1 MVKKFTLSECKVV
14 ECGDKGASILVYL
27 NPDAAELKQ
36 LEAMGIDSHNLASA
50 MDPDE
55 LGRAEF
61 EPDHVALILKRP
73 KNYSSEDD
81 FLFKIM
87 SMGLFLF
94 KDKLVL
100 VRSDE
105 LFLFEGKLFTGL
117 NSLTGVMLKIF
128 YSIISHF
135 LSHLKV
141 ISMISDSLEQK
152 INQSMEN
159 KYLFNMFTLEKS
171 LVYYLNATN
180 SNAAVIDKL
189 KINASKFRF
198 NAEDLEFVDDLIIE
212 SHQCAKQA
220 EIHSNVLASLMD
232 ARASIVN
239 NNLNVWIKQLTLISI
254 VFMPLNV
261 IAGIGGMSE
270 FSMMTHGIPW
280 PIAYA
285 CFTIG
290 LIPIGFI
297 TYWVIVGI
305 GPEGRARRTAR
316 RKVRT

>member
-1 MVKKFTLSECKVV
+1 MLRKFAIRENKVV
-14 ECGDKGASILVYL
+14 ESCDEDAQIFVFI
-27 NPDAAELKQ
+27 NPDAAEIKQ
-36 LEAMGIDSHNLASA
+36 LESMGIDNHNITSA

-73 KNYSSEDD
+73 KNYSSEDN
-81 FLFKIM
+81 FLFKVM

-94 KDKLVL
+94 KDRLVL
-100 VRSDE
+100 IRSDE
-105 LFLFEGKLFTGL
+105 VSLFEGKHFVGVST
-117 NSLTGVMLKIF
+117 LTGVTLKIF
-128 YSIISHF
+128 YGIISHF
-135 LSHLKV
+135 LSHLK
-141 ISMISDSLEQK
+141 IIAMISDSLEQK

-171 LVYYLNATN
+171 LVYYLNATT
-180 SNAAVIDKL
+180 SNATVIDKL
-189 KINASKFRF
+189 KINGPKFKF
-198 NAEDLEFVDDLIIE
+198 TPEELEFVDDLIIE

-220 EIHSNVLASLMD
+220 EIHSNVLAGLMD

-270 FSMMTHGIPW
+270 FSMMTRAIPW
-280 PIAYA
+280 PVAYA
-285 CFTIG
+285 VFTVA
-290 LIPIGFI
+290 LVPVGFI
-297 TYWVIVGI
+297 TYWVLIRF
-305 GPEGRARRTAR
+305 GPESRARRSAK
-316 RKVRT
+316 RKALQ

>member
-1 MVKKFTLSECKVV
+1 MLKKFTISEGKVV
-14 ECGDKGASILVYL
+14 ESAEASASILVYL
-27 NPDAAELKQ
+27 NPDGAEIRQ
-36 LEAMGIDSHNLASA
+36 LEALGIDSHNISSA

-61 EPDHVALILKRP
+61 HPDHGAFILKRP

-81 FLFKIM
+81 FLFKVM

-105 LFLFEGKLFTGL
+105 VNLFEGKLFTGVYTL
-117 NSLTGVMLKIF
+117 SGVMLKIF
-128 YSIISHF
+128 FSIISHF

-159 KYLFNMFTLEKS
+159 KYLLNMFTLEKS

-180 SNAAVIDKL
+180 SNALVIDKL
-189 KINASKFRF
+189 KINGTKCGFSAD
-198 NAEDLEFVDDLIIE
+198 ELEFLDDLIIE
-212 SHQCAKQA
+212 GHQCVKQA
-220 EIHSNVLASLMD
+220 EIYSNVLASLMD

-239 NNLNVWIKQLTLISI
+239 NNLNIWIKQLTLISI

-261 IAGIGGMSE
+261 SAGIGGMSE

-280 PIAYA
+280 PLAYA
-285 CFTIG
+285 CFIIG
-290 LIPIGFI
+290 LVPIGFI
-297 TYWVIVGI
+297 TYWVIMWF
-305 GPEGRARRTAR
+305 GPESRARKKAR
-316 RKVRT
+316 RKI

>member
-1 MVKKFTLSECKVV
+1 MLKKFALGEDRVIEGGEGKT
-14 ECGDKGASILVYL
+14 SIFVYI
-27 NPDAAELKQ
+27 NPDSAEIKQ
-36 LEAMGIDSHNLASA
+36 LEALGIDSHNIASA

-55 LGRAEF
+55 LGRVEF
-61 EPDHVALILKRP
+61 ESDHVALILKRP

-81 FLFKIM
+81 FLFKVM

-105 LFLFEGKLFTGL
+105 VNLFEGKLFI
-117 NSLTGVMLKIF
+117 GVHTLRGVVLKIF

-159 KYLFNMFTLEKS
+159 RYLLNMFTLEKS

-189 KINASKFRF
+189 KINGAKCGFS
-198 NAEDLEFVDDLIIE
+198 AEELEFLDDLIIE
-212 SHQCAKQA
+212 GHQCVKQA
-220 EIHSNVLASLMD
+220 EIYSNVLSSLMD

-239 NNLNVWIKQLTLISI
+239 NNLNIWIKQLTLISI

-280 PIAYA
+280 PLAYA
-285 CFTIG
+285 CFLIG
-290 LIPIGFI
+290 LVPIGFI
-297 TYWVIVGI
+297 TYWVIVWF
-305 GPEGRARRTAR
+305 GPEGTAR
-316 RKVRT
+316 RKSRRKQ

>member
-1 MVKKFTLSECKVV
+1 MLKKFAITEGKVTESV
-14 ECGDKGASILVYL
+14 DLKAPILVYL
-27 NPDAAELKQ
+27 NPDASELKD
-36 LEAMGIDSHNLASA
+36 LEALGIDSHNLASA

-61 EPDHVALILKRP
+61 ETDHIALILKRP

-81 FLFKIM
+81 FLFKVM

-105 LFLFEGKLFTGL
+105 VNLFEGKLFSGV
-117 NSLTGVMLKIF
+117 LTLKGVVLKIF

-152 INQSMEN
+152 INLSMEN
-159 KYLFNMFTLEKS
+159 KYLLNMFTLEKS

-180 SNAAVIDKL
+180 SNATVIDKL
-189 KINASKFRF
+189 KINGAKSGFTP
-198 NAEDLEFVDDLIIE
+198 EEIEFLDDLVIE
-212 SHQCAKQA
+212 SHQCVKQA
-220 EIHSNVLASLMD
+220 EIHSNVLAGLMD

-239 NNLNVWIKQLTLISI
+239 NNLNIWIKQLTLISI

-270 FSMMTHGIPW
+270 FSMMTKVIPW

-285 CFTIG
+285 CFVVG
-290 LIPIGFI
+290 LVPIGFL
-297 TYWVIVGI
+297 TYWALIRF
-305 GPEGRARRTAR
+305 GPEGTAR
-316 RKVRT
+316 RKSRRKP

>member
-1 MVKKFTLSECKVV
+1 MLKRFTITECKVV
-14 ECGDKGASILVYL
+14 ESPEANAPILVFL

-36 LEAMGIDSHNLASA
+36 LEAIGIDSHNLASA

-81 FLFKIM
+81 FLFKVM

-105 LFLFEGKLFTGL
+105 VNLFEGKLFTGV

-135 LSHLKV
+135 ISHLKV

-189 KINASKFRF
+189 KINAVKFRF
-198 NAEDLEFVDDLIIE
+198 TQEEIEFVDDLIIE

-220 EIHSNVLASLMD
+220 EIHSNELAGLMD

-285 CFTIG
+285 MFTIG
-290 LIPIGFI
+290 LIPVGFL
-297 TYWVIVGI
+297 TYWALVRF
-305 GPEGRARRTAR
+305 GPEGRARKKAR
-316 RKVRT
+316 RKILD